1 MISKWIRNQRCRPQP
16 GKPSA
21 DQLAMYRRMVP
32 GWKVVGH
39 RIERRYTHASAE
51 AAMRLAI
58 EIGKLALRQKHLP
71 ELAVD
76 RRGVAVKLTTSGVGL
91 TLNDYIIAARIDW
104 LAGFR

>member
-1 MISKWIRNQRCRPQP
+1 
-16 GKPSA
+16 
-21 DQLAMYRRMVP
+21 
-32 GWKVVGH
+32 
-39 RIERRYTHASAE
+39 
-51 AAMRLAI
+51 MRLAI

-76 RRGVAVKLTTSGVGL
+76 RRGVAVRLTTSGVGL